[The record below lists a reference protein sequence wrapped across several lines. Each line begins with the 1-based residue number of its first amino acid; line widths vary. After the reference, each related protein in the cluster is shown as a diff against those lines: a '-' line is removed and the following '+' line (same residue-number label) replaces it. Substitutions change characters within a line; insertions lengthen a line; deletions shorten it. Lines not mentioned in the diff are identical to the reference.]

1 MGRRRSR
8 GTAASGRAGNPV
20 FSRSA
25 FAWLATGTAGPLF
38 GGRCVPSPRPL
49 PYVLVPVLAFAL
61 ATAPAAPGAE
71 AWPAAAVPASA
82 ADAADEGDRSADGL
96 ATLYYQLQLLQ
107 DDVRR
112 LQGVVEEQNHR
123 IERLVRDQRER
134 YVELDRRLVELARS
148 GAAAPASPASA
159 GAVPRLT
166 GAAPAA
172 GAERA
177 AYNAAFALV
186 QGASRLV
193 RSERAEAYAEALAG
207 FQALVDRYPVGE
219 FTPNA
224 YYWSGEIHLYNATA
238 QPSGECPAAPGSAGA
253 AGCDVSASERLE
265 LARQAFVQV
274 ATLFPNNAK
283 LPDALYKL
291 GVVYHRLGDRERA
304 LEYLDRVVAEHPGH
318 TAADLARN
326 YAAELRG

>member
-8 GTAASGRAGNPV
+8 GTATGSRAGNSV
-20 FSRSA
+20 FPLRRV
-25 FAWLATGTAGPLF
+25 FWLAAQPAGQWFRRRYARWPGPF
-38 GGRCVPSPRPL
+38 PCVP
-49 PYVLVPVLAFAL
+49 VLCVLAFAL
-61 ATAPAAPGAE
+61 ATAPVALCAE
-71 AWPAAAVPASA
+71 AWPAATP
-82 ADAADEGDRSADGL
+82 ADAASEGNRGDDGI

-134 YVELDRRLVELARS
+134 YVELDRRLVELARP
-148 GAAAPASPASA
+148 GGGATAAAPQVSA
-159 GAVPRLT
+159 GAVPRPP

-172 GAERA
+172 STERA

-186 QGASRLV
+186 QGASRV
-193 RSERAEAYAEALAG
+193 PSERARAYAEALAG
-207 FQALVDRYPVGE
+207 FQALVNRYPVGE

-224 YYWSGEIHLYNATA
+224 HYWSGEIHLYHATV
-238 QPSGECPAAPGSAGA
+238 QPSGECAAALSVGSA
-253 AGCDVSASERLE
+253 AGCDASAGERLE

>member
-1 MGRRRSR
+1 M
-8 GTAASGRAGNPV
+8 
-20 FSRSA
+20 
-25 FAWLATGTAGPLF
+25 
-38 GGRCVPSPRPL
+38 
-49 PYVLVPVLAFAL
+49 
-61 ATAPAAPGAE
+61 
-71 AWPAAAVPASA
+71 AAVPAARPAGAQGAEA
-82 ADAADEGDRSADGL
+82 ADAASEGDRGGDGI

-134 YVELDRRLVELARS
+134 YVELDRRLVELARP
-148 GAAAPASPASA
+148 GAATDAAPPASA
-159 GAVPRLT
+159 GAAPRPL
-166 GAAPAA
+166 GGAPAA
-172 GAERA
+172 STERA

-193 RSERAEAYAEALAG
+193 PSERAKAYDEALAG
-207 FQALVDRYPVGE
+207 FQALVNRYPVGE

-224 YYWSGEIHLYNATA
+224 HYWSGEIHLYSATA
-238 QPSGECPAAPGSAGA
+238 QSAGECLAGPGAAGA
-253 AGCDVSASERLE
+253 AGCDASASERLE

>member
-8 GTAASGRAGNPV
+8 GTAASGHAGHPI
-20 FSRSA
+20 FPLPASP
-25 FAWLATGTAGPLF
+25 WLAVQPAGQLF
-38 GGRCVPSPRPL
+38 GWRRARSPRPL
-49 PYVLVPVLAFAL
+49 PCVPWVLAFAI
-61 ATAPAAPGAE
+61 ATGPA
-71 AWPAAAVPASA
+71 AWPAAAAPANSVGA
-82 ADAADEGDRSADGL
+82 TSDDNRGGDGI

-134 YVELDRRLVELARS
+134 YVELDRRLVELARPS
-148 GAAAPASPASA
+148 AAAAAAAPASA
-159 GAVPRLT
+159 GAVPRLP
-166 GAAPAA
+166 GSASAAST
-172 GAERA
+172 ERA

-186 QGASRLV
+186 QGASRV
-193 RSERAEAYAEALAG
+193 PSERAKAYAEALAG
-207 FQALVDRYPVGE
+207 FQALVNRYPVGE

-224 YYWSGEIHLYNATA
+224 HYWSGEIHLYSATT
-238 QPSGECPAAPGSAGA
+238 QPAGECLAAPGGAGA
-253 AGCDVSASERLE
+253 AGCDASASERLE

>member
-8 GTAASGRAGNPV
+8 GTAACAGNPV
-20 FSRSA
+20 FSRST
-25 FAWLATGTAGPLF
+25 FAWLAAGTAGPLF
-38 GGRCVPSPRPL
+38 GWRCVLSSRPL
-49 PYVLVPVLAFAL
+49 RYVLAFAL

-159 GAVPRLT
+159 GAVPRPPGT
-166 GAAPAA
+166 APAA

-238 QPSGECPAAPGSAGA
+238 QPPGECPAAPGSAGA

-304 LEYLDRVVAEHPGH
+304 LKYLDRVVAEHPGH

>member
-8 GTAASGRAGNPV
+8 GTATGGRAGNPV
-20 FSRSA
+20 FPLGA
-25 FAWLATGTAGPLF
+25 FPWLAAQPSGQ
-38 GGRCVPSPRPL
+38 RCRVRSPRPF
-49 PYVLVPVLAFAL
+49 PSVPLACVLAFAI
-61 ATAPAAPGAE
+61 AVGPAAPAN
-71 AWPAAAVPASA
+71 AADPASEA
-82 ADAADEGDRSADGL
+82 NRGDDGI

-123 IERLVRDQRER
+123 IERLLRDQRER
-134 YVELDRRLVELARS
+134 YVELDRRLVELARP
-148 GAAAPASPASA
+148 GAAAAAAPPASTS
-159 GAVPRLT
+159 AVPRLP

-172 GAERA
+172 STERT

-186 QGASRLV
+186 QGASR
-193 RSERAEAYAEALAG
+193 RTPSERAKAYAEALAG
-207 FQALVDRYPVGE
+207 FQTLVNRYPVGE

-224 YYWSGEIHLYNATA
+224 HYWSGEIHLYHATV
-238 QPSGECPAAPGSAGA
+238 QPSGECAAALSLGSA
-253 AGCDVSASERLE
+253 AGCDASAAERLE

-291 GVVYHRLGDRERA
+291 GVVYHRLGDRKRA